1 MEEVKPAKG
10 RSPPHKDVPN
20 KVESRTVLH
29 MGCSIQSFE
38 TFRDESY
45 DKVQRFKPRDLI
57 DDDTFLHDTFLQ
69 NIARDD
75 EVIKLLE
82 SKLGSLERMTVSQL
96 ILEIKFNV
104 VKWFDTNKST

>member
-1 MEEVKPAKG
+1 MARAKQLF
-10 RSPPHKDVPN
+10 S
-20 KVESRTVLH
+20 
-29 MGCSIQSFE
+29 
-38 TFRDESY
+38 
-45 DKVQRFKPRDLI
+45 
-57 DDDTFLHDTFLQ
+57 Q

-75 EVIKLLE
+75 EVIKFLE